1 LLLPPPAGGEGWEGG
16 RIIKNISLKG
26 QNRNNLNCYMNCE
39 EIHSYRDWQ
48 KPLTFFISFFNR
60 VSSLRSGHKPDM
72 IFIASALIHT
82 RTGKNIN

>member
-1 LLLPPPAGGEGWEGG
+1 
-16 RIIKNISLKG
+16 
-26 QNRNNLNCYMNCE
+26 MNCE